1 MGPTKVTAAINVPS
15 DTYHHLH
22 RKSLINLTQFFKGQ
36 DLKNFELQLHIG
48 PTIVP
53 VQQPVG
59 RVPYHTKEKI
69 SAELSRLLK
78 LDIIEK
84 IDGSTT
90 WLNPIVAVPKS
101 SGKIRICLDIRQA
114 NKAIIREYNV
124 ILKIEDVLTELHDA
138 KYFSNFD
145 LTEGYHEI
153 KLHQNIRH
161 IIRDFI
167 GTKDYFMIYPAPLK
181 VFKNK

>member
-1 MGPTKVTAAINVPS
+1 M
-15 DTYHHLH
+15 
-22 RKSLINLTQFFKGQ
+22 
-36 DLKNFELQLHIG
+36 
-48 PTIVP
+48 
-53 VQQPVG
+53 
-59 RVPYHTKEKI
+59 
-69 SAELSRLLK
+69 K

-101 SGKIRICLDIRQA
+101 SGKIRICLDMRQA
-114 NKAIIREYNV
+114 NKAIIRECNV
-124 ILKIEDVLTELHDA
+124 IPRIEDVLTELHDA

-167 GTKDYFMIYPAPLK
+167 DTKDYFMIYPAPLK